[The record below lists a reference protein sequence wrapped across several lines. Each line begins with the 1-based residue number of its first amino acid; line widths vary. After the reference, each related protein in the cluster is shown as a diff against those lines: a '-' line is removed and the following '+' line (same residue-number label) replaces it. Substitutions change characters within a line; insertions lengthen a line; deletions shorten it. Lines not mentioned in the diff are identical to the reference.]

1 MNYNSLF
8 FLCAFPVIFI
18 LYYVATSMVST
29 SVRTKTGNALLLL
42 FSYAV
47 LTFENSLAC
56 IWLAYVTVVTF
67 FGAKYVVRHRLP
79 LFATLMLAVLPL
91 LVFKYYGFA
100 CTILTDIGL
109 PCSSHSLVVPIGI
122 SFFTLQSIGYIIDVY
137 RGKMQPET
145 SLLDHS
151 LFLGFFPQIVAGPI
165 NRYSKL
171 MPQIKGNRVF
181 NSQQSVEGL
190 RMLLWGMFLKVV
202 IADRLLLYVDNTVE
216 HLAAAD
222 GSALL
227 SMALFYSFQIYSD
240 FAGYSLMAIGTAK
253 ILGFDL
259 TDNFRRPY
267 FSISVTDFWHRW
279 HISLSS
285 WLRDYVYISL
295 GGNRCSR
302 WRHYANIVLTFLVS
316 GLWHGANYT
325 FLVWGLLHGIFQ
337 CIEKAAGL
345 NNKVACGKLLKAL
358 RIVVTFII
366 ITLLWVVFRMPTLA
380 DLCTVF
386 GRIATITNFHLVM
399 PEKYVLLLLSI
410 ALLKDAVDEYRPQY
424 DLFHH
429 RSQWLRWATYVFVG
443 MSIILFGVFDSGQ
456 FIYAKF

>member
-18 LYYVATSMVST
+18 LYYVATSMLST

-100 CTILTDIGL
+100 CAILTDIGL

-302 WRHYANIVLTFLVS
+302 WPI
-316 GLWHGANYT
+316 
-325 FLVWGLLHGIFQ
+325 
-337 CIEKAAGL
+337 
-345 NNKVACGKLLKAL
+345 
-358 RIVVTFII
+358 
-366 ITLLWVVFRMPTLA
+366 MPTS
-380 DLCTVF
+380 
-386 GRIATITNFHLVM
+386 
-399 PEKYVLLLLSI
+399 Y
-410 ALLKDAVDEYRPQY
+410 
-424 DLFHH
+424 
-429 RSQWLRWATYVFVG
+429 
-443 MSIILFGVFDSGQ
+443 
-456 FIYAKF
+456 